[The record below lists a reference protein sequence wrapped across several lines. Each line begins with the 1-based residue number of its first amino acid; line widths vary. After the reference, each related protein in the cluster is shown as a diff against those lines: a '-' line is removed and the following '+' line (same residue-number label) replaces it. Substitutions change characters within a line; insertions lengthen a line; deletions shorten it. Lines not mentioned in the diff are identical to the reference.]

1 MATKPRRSTRNK
13 EEAMTDTDPSTQDPS
28 PSTTELEKLPG
39 KEQSRSLR
47 GHRSREDLPAD
58 STLEG
63 TPANKRR
70 RGTRATENGMAPIGH
85 AGSDSL
91 AGGCSPR
98 VERGGQE
105 ALAEVLDH
113 PSSKDAEKL
122 METVVKVFCMHSEP
136 NYSLPWQRKRQF
148 SSTSSGFVISD
159 RRILTN
165 AHSVDHH
172 TQVKVRRRGSDTK
185 FVAAVLAVGTECD
198 IAMLTVE
205 DEAFWEGLAPV
216 TFGQLPRLQDQVT
229 VIGFPIG
236 GESISVTSG
245 VVSRIEV
252 TSYVHGAAE
261 LLGVQIDAAI
271 NSGNSGGPAFNNRG
285 ECVGIAFQSLK
296 HEDAEN
302 IGYIIPPP
310 VIQHFIT
317 DFERN
322 GRYTAFP
329 ALGVEWQKME
339 SPFLRSALGMSAGQK
354 GVYIRRVEP
363 TSPAS
368 AELHEGDILMSFEGT
383 DIAND
388 GTVPFRSGERISFSY
403 LISQKY
409 TDEEAEVRVLQK
421 GVERK
426 LRVSLRSPHRLIP
439 VHIQG
444 RPPPYFILG
453 GLVFTQVTV
462 PYLRSEYGKEYD
474 FDAPVKL
481 LDAMMHEQAQ
491 ASFQRVVVLGQVL
504 AADINI
510 GYEEIVNTRVKSV
523 NGTPVK
529 NLEGLVT
536 AVEECKEHFLK
547 FQLEYSQ
554 LVIMETEAARA
565 ATKDIL
571 TMHYIPHDRS
581 EELRNSAAKAS

>member
-1 MATKPRRSTRNK
+1 
-13 EEAMTDTDPSTQDPS
+13 
-28 PSTTELEKLPG
+28 
-39 KEQSRSLR
+39 
-47 GHRSREDLPAD
+47 
-58 STLEG
+58 
-63 TPANKRR
+63 
-70 RGTRATENGMAPIGH
+70 
-85 AGSDSL
+85 
-91 AGGCSPR
+91 
-98 VERGGQE
+98 
-105 ALAEVLDH
+105 
-113 PSSKDAEKL
+113 

-148 SSTSSGFVISD
+148 SSTSSGFIISGK
-159 RRILTN
+159 RILTN

-205 DEAFWEGLAPV
+205 DEEFWEGLCPV
-216 TFGQLPRLQDQVT
+216 NFGELPRLQDQVT
-229 VIGFPIG
+229 VIGFPID

-285 ECVGIAFQSLK
+285 QCVGIAFQSLK

-329 ALGVEWQKME
+329 ALGIEWQKME
-339 SPFLRSALGMSAGQK
+339 SPFLRKSLGMKEGQK

-368 AELHEGDILMSFEGT
+368 EVLSEGDILMSFEGT

-403 LISQKY
+403 LISQKF
-409 TDEEAEVRVLQK
+409 TDEQAKVRLLKDGQ
-421 GVERK
+421 ERTLSVN
-426 LRVSLRSPHRLIP
+426 LRAPHRLIP
-439 VHIQG
+439 VHIGG

-481 LDAMMHEQAQ
+481 LDAMMHEQALGKGQ
-491 ASFQRVVVLGQVL
+491 HVVVLGQVL

-510 GYEEIVNTRVKSV
+510 GYEDLVNIRVKAV
-523 NGTPVK
+523 NGVPVK
-529 NLEGLVT
+529 NLRGLME
-536 AVEECKEHFLK
+536 AVEACKDKYLR
-547 FQLEYSQ
+547 FQMEYNQ
-554 LVIMETEAARA
+554 LVIMETQ
-565 ATKDIL
+565 ATRKATEDIL
-571 TMHYIPHDRS
+571 TMHYITHDRS
-581 EELRNSAAKAS
+581 EELRSSDSPDPLDA

>member
-1 MATKPRRSTRNK
+1 MDIDAGKQAIDASTS
-13 EEAMTDTDPSTQDPS
+13 EEATQQG
-28 PSTTELEKLPG
+28 K
-39 KEQSRSLR
+39 KEQRSLR
-47 GHRSREDLPAD
+47 GNRSRDDAAPEV
-58 STLEG
+58 LEG
-63 TPANKRR
+63 PQKSRKRR
-70 RGTRATENGMAPIGH
+70 ATRPAENGVPPVHLG
-85 AGSDSL
+85 GVSDMV
-91 AGGCSPR
+91 AGGSPR
-98 VERGGQE
+98 HDTLHDPVEYIAR
-105 ALAEVLDH
+105 
-113 PSSKDAEKL
+113 DAEKL

-148 SSTSSGFVISD
+148 SSTSSGFIISGK
-159 RRILTN
+159 RILTN

-185 FVAAVLAVGTECD
+185 FVASVLAVGTECD

-205 DEAFWEGLAPV
+205 DEDFWEGLCPV
-216 TFGQLPRLQDQVT
+216 NFGELPRLQDQVT

-285 ECVGIAFQSLK
+285 QCVGIAFQSLK

-329 ALGVEWQKME
+329 ALGIEWQKME
-339 SPFLRSALGMSAGQK
+339 SPFLRNSLGMKEGQK

-363 TSPAS
+363 TSPSS
-368 AELHEGDILMSFEGT
+368 AVLSEGDILMSFEGT

-409 TDEEAEVRVLQK
+409 TDEQASVRVLK
-421 GVERK
+421 GGAERT
-426 LRVSLRSPHRLIP
+426 LTVNLRSPHRLIP
-439 VHIQG
+439 VHIGG

-481 LDAMMHEQAQ
+481 LDAMMHEQALAKGQ
-491 ASFQRVVVLGQVL
+491 AVVVLGQVL

-510 GYEEIVNTRVKSV
+510 GYEDLVNIRVKAV
-523 NGTPVK
+523 NGVTVS
-529 NLEGLVT
+529 NLRALME
-536 AVEECKEHFLK
+536 AVEACKDKYLK
-547 FQLEYSQ
+547 FHMEYNQ
-554 LVIMETEAARA
+554 LVIMETEAACK

-581 EELRNSAAKAS
+581 EDLRSAQKGGTSDQ